1 MTIWHTLGIAP
12 TSDTRAIKLAYAAR
26 LKQID
31 PEQDLAGFQSLR
43 EAYEQALATPQE
55 QEQEQEQ
62 AGGDFPA
69 LLAFDSIG
77 AAPVPLVPPLPPPR
91 PRRQPPA
98 AARTPFS
105 SLPALPELP
114 LDAPLAQPLVLD
126 LEPESEAALAQQHS
140 QRWLPGPRPQSY
152 ATARPQLRPGPQPP
166 APQAAAAMLCQALEH
181 LPAEQR
187 GAELARRY
195 RQPGW
200 GNGAFRAGLETAIV
214 RALEE
219 DFEQRW
225 QLVPAF
231 SGALA
236 WTSRGGEDLPD
247 QAAIQRLLNRYAARK
262 WRRQFDQWSQE
273 DPMVR
278 ALLLVSGPVDEAR
291 FTTFARHR
299 SHVEGMQEVL
309 RHLAKTPF
317 LADYEF
323 NAAAVQWWTDY
334 CRNAPPAAAPATAR
348 ARPAAARDAWQP
360 RQRWYTGLSFT
371 KVLLVLLVLL
381 FWIARLAD
389 YVRTS

>member
-1 MTIWHTLGIAP
+1 
-12 TSDTRAIKLAYAAR
+12 
-26 LKQID
+26 
-31 PEQDLAGFQSLR
+31 
-43 EAYEQALATPQE
+43 
-55 QEQEQEQ
+55 
-62 AGGDFPA
+62 
-69 LLAFDSIG
+69 
-77 AAPVPLVPPLPPPR
+77 
-91 PRRQPPA
+91 
-98 AARTPFS
+98 
-105 SLPALPELP
+105 
-114 LDAPLAQPLVLD
+114 
-126 LEPESEAALAQQHS
+126 
-140 QRWLPGPRPQSY
+140 
-152 ATARPQLRPGPQPP
+152 
-166 APQAAAAMLCQALEH
+166 MLCQALEH

-323 NAAAVQWWTDY
+323 NAAAVRWWTDY
-334 CRNAPPAAAPATAR
+334 CRNAPPAAAPATAK

-360 RQRWYTGLSFT
+360 RQRWYTGLSFN